1 MKPIPSLL
9 LLTLVGCLAQPQ
21 PGLTA
26 AESAPSTPSTEG
38 GASPAASGRATE
50 SPDPA
55 AASSAAVPAV
65 AAPGGGAPALA
76 APSTGLRFNFR
87 GAPLETVLQYL
98 SEAAGFV
105 IVLETPVKG
114 SIDMWSAQPISREE
128 AIPLLNLALNR
139 LGYSATVQGR
149 TLLVAAKDEARKRS
163 LPVRTGND
171 PREIPANAEMV
182 MQVIP
187 LRHITAAKV
196 ATDIASLVPP
206 SATLT
211 ANEDSNSLVVTD
223 TNLNVR
229 HVVEIVSALDLS
241 VQSDSSLKIF
251 RLRHADPVEISE
263 VLNAL
268 FNPTTG
274 SGGGQ
279 GQATSFNFP
288 GMPPGVAAVLS
299 ARAGQAGG
307 GGGGGRGGGG
317 RSDTSGTR
325 SANTTVNAVADPRTQ
340 SVVVTAPR
348 DVMFQVGEII
358 TQLDAGSDRTQKVFV
373 YTLENADVQQV
384 EAVLRDLF
392 QVSGG
397 RTGGSSSSQSDPLSN
412 RAASNSQQSGTF
424 MNNAAGSPR

>member
-1 MKPIPSLL
+1 MKRHASLHAL
-9 LLTLVGCLAQPQ
+9 ALIAVLAQP
-21 PGLTA
+21 
-26 AESAPSTPSTEG
+26 SG
-38 GASPAASGRATE
+38 GRAAASAAGTE
-50 SPDPA
+50 APAVAVAPTPPA
-55 AASSAAVPAV
+55 AAAPDASSA
-65 AAPGGGAPALA
+65 
-76 APSTGLRFNFR
+76 SGLRFHFR
-87 GAPLETVLQYL
+87 GAPLELVLQYL

-114 SIDMWSAQPISREE
+114 TIDMWSAQPISREE

-139 LGYSATVQGR
+139 LGYTATVQGR

-171 PREIPANAEMV
+171 PREIPANADMV

-196 ATDIASLVPP
+196 ASDIASLVPP
-206 SATLT
+206 SALLT

-241 VQSDSSLKIF
+241 VQSDSALKIF
-251 RLRHADPVEISE
+251 RLRNADPVEIAEILTS
-263 VLNAL
+263 L
-268 FNPTTG
+268 FSPSTG

-279 GQATSFNFP
+279 GQTAAFSFP
-288 GMPPGVAAVLS
+288 GMPPGIAAAIS
-299 ARAGQAGG
+299 ARASQV
-307 GGGGGRGGGG
+307 GGGRAGNGG
-317 RSDTSGTR
+317 RGNNSGSR
-325 SANTTVNAVADPRTQ
+325 SGATAVNVVSDPRTQ

-348 DVMFQVGEII
+348 DAMFQIGEII
-358 TQLDAGSDRTQKVFV
+358 AQLDAGSDRKQKVFV

-397 RTGGSSSSQSDPLSN
+397 RTGSSSSANQADPLSN
-412 RAASNSQQSGTF
+412 RAASNNQQSGAF
-424 MNNAAGSPR
+424 MNNASGNPR

>member
-1 MKPIPSLL
+1 MKPTPALL
-9 LLTLVGCLAQPQ
+9 LLTLIGCLAQPQ
-21 PGLTA
+21 SGMTA
-26 AESAPSTPSTEG
+26 AQSAPSTPSTEA
-38 GASPAASGRATE
+38 GAPPGAVMRATE
-50 SPDPA
+50 SHDPA
-55 AASSAAVPAV
+55 AAPSAAVPAV
-65 AAPGGGAPALA
+65 AVPGDGVPVRA

-98 SEAAGFV
+98 SEAAGYV

-114 SIDMWSAQPISREE
+114 SVDMWSSQPISREE

-196 ATDIASLVPP
+196 ITDIASLVPP

-229 HVVEIVSALDLS
+229 QVVEIVSALDLS

-268 FNPTTG
+268 LSPATG

-279 GQATSFNFP
+279 GQVTSFNFP
-288 GMPPGVAAVLS
+288 GMPPGVAAALS

-307 GGGGGRGGGG
+307 GGGGGRSG
-317 RSDTSGTR
+317 TSGTR
-325 SANTTVNAVADPRTQ
+325 SGNATVNAVADPRTQ

-358 TQLDAGSDRTQKVFV
+358 AQLDAGSDRTQKVFV

>member
-1 MKPIPSLL
+1 MKRHPSLHAL
-9 LLTLVGCLAQPQ
+9 ALIAALAQPT
-21 PGLTA
+21 GGRSALA
-26 AESAPSTPSTEG
+26 AQAADEAP
-38 GASPAASGRATE
+38 AVVVAAPA
-50 SPDPA
+50 PA
-55 AASSAAVPAV
+55 AASSDGP
-65 AAPGGGAPALA
+65 
-76 APSTGLRFNFR
+76 PSSGLRFNFR
-87 GAPLETVLQYL
+87 GAPLEVVLQYL

-114 SIDMWSAQPISREE
+114 TIEMWSAQPISREE

-139 LGYSATVQGR
+139 LGYTATVQGR
-149 TLLVAAKDEARKRS
+149 TLIVAAKDEARKRS

-171 PREIPANAEMV
+171 PREIPANADMV

-196 ATDIASLVPP
+196 ASDIASLVPP

-241 VQSDSSLKIF
+241 VQSDSTLKIF
-251 RLRHADPVEISE
+251 RLRNADPVEIAE
-263 VLNAL
+263 ILTAL
-268 FNPTTG
+268 FDPSTG

-279 GQATSFNFP
+279 GQTAAFSFP
-288 GMPPGVAAVLS
+288 GMPPGIAAAIS
-299 ARAGQAGG
+299 ARATQAGG
-307 GGGGGRGGGG
+307 GRGSGGGRGNNSAS
-317 RSDTSGTR
+317 RSGAT
-325 SANTTVNAVADPRTQ
+325 AVNVVSDPRTQ
-340 SVVVTAPR
+340 SVVITAPK
-348 DVMFQVGEII
+348 DAMFQIGEII
-358 TQLDAGSDRTQKVFV
+358 AQLDAGSDRKQKVFV

-397 RTGGSSSSQSDPLSN
+397 RTGSSSSANQADPLSN
-412 RAASNSQQSGTF
+412 RAASNNQQSGAF
-424 MNNAAGSPR
+424 MNNASGNPR

>member
-1 MKPIPSLL
+1 MKRHPSLL
-9 LLTLVGCLAQPQ
+9 AFALIGALAPASA
-21 PGLTA
+21 GL
-26 AESAPSTPSTEG
+26 
-38 GASPAASGRATE
+38 
-50 SPDPA
+50 
-55 AASSAAVPAV
+55 ASSAADPAPTARAEAAAV
-65 AAPGGGAPALA
+65 APPKTDVPPARGATPTDGSSSA
-76 APSTGLRFNFR
+76 GLRFNFR

-114 SIDMWSAQPISREE
+114 SIDMWSAQPVSREE

-139 LGYSATVQGR
+139 LGYTASVQGR
-149 TLLVAAKDEARKRS
+149 TLVVAAKDEARKRS

-171 PREIPANAEMV
+171 PREIPANADMV

-196 ATDIASLVPP
+196 ASDIASLVPP

-241 VQSDSSLKIF
+241 VQSDSTLRIF
-251 RLRHADPVEISE
+251 RLRNADPVEITE
-263 VLNAL
+263 ILTAL

-274 SGGGQ
+274 TGGGQ
-279 GQATSFNFP
+279 GQAAAFSFP
-288 GMPPGVAAVLS
+288 GMPPGIAAAIS
-299 ARAGQAGG
+299 ARAAQA
-307 GGGGGRGGGG
+307 GGGRGGGG
-317 RSDTSGTR
+317 GRGNNSSSRS
-325 SANTTVNAVADPRTQ
+325 SATAVNVVADPRTQ
-340 SVVVTAPR
+340 SVVITAPK
-348 DVMFQVGEII
+348 DAMFQIGEII
-358 TQLDAGSDRTQKVFV
+358 AQLDAGSDRKQKVFV

-392 QVSGG
+392 QVNGS
-397 RTGGSSSSQSDPLSN
+397 RSGSSSSANQADPLSN
-412 RAASNSQQSGTF
+412 RAASNNQQSGSF
-424 MNNAAGSPR
+424 MNNTSGNPR